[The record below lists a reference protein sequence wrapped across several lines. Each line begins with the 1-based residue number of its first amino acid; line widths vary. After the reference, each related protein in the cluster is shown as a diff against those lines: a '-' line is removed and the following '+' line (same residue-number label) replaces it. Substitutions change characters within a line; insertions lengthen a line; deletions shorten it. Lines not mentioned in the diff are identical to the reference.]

1 MPDRIAGLTGGLV
14 STAQQAAFAL
24 GVATLGTGYTA
35 LAGGMPAQH
44 ALAVVLVVHAGLAA
58 AFAGCARS
66 LHRAPSTDGTEP
78 RVPAAAVRSR
88 R

>member
-1 MPDRIAGLTGGLV
+1 MADRIAGLTGGLV

-24 GVATLGTGYTA
+24 GVATLGTGCAA
-35 LAGGMPAQH
+35 LAGGIPAQH
-44 ALAVVLVVHAGLAA
+44 AFALILVVRAGLAV

-66 LHRAPSTDGTEP
+66 LHRAPSNGGTDA
-78 RVPAAAVRSR
+78 PAPPATVRSR